1 MTPVD
6 ATDTDG
12 GVLITGGA
20 SGIGRAAVELFLA
33 RGWSVIAA
41 DYNAEAGERLLA
53 ELHEFVETGQL
64 AFQRVDVA
72 DEPQVQAAVEAVA
85 HRFGRVACVVNN
97 AGVGGAFGPVT
108 EIEVD
113 DWDYTFA
120 VLVRGVFLGIK
131 HGARAMQMDGRGGS
145 IINTA
150 SPAGE
155 HGGLGPL
162 AYSSAKAAVISL
174 TRMAAVELAP
184 ARIRVNA
191 VNPGLVLTP
200 LFGKPELLAPGTAL
214 RDALPWP
221 DFGVPNDVARVM
233 AFLASEDAGYV
244 TGVTMNV
251 DGGLVAAGSRL
262 AHGMTQPKV
271 GVNRGT
277 TGEKSTVRR
286 RLA

>member
-1 MTPVD
+1 MTTND
-6 ATDTDG
+6 DRAR

-20 SGIGRAAVELFLA
+20 SGIGRAAVETFLD
-33 RGWSVIAA
+33 RGWGVVAA
-41 DYNAEAGERLLA
+41 DYNEQGGADLLA
-53 ELHEFVETGQL
+53 DLAGPHRAGTLDFVRT
-64 AFQRVDVA
+64 DVA
-72 DEPQVQAAVEAVA
+72 EEEQVAAAVAAVA
-85 HRFGRVACVVNN
+85 ERFGRVDCVINN

-108 EIEVD
+108 EIEVE

-131 HGARAMQMDGRGGS
+131 HGARAMQADGAGGC

-155 HGGLGPL
+155 NGGLGPL
-162 AYSSAKAAVISL
+162 TYSSAKAAVISL

-184 ARIRVNA
+184 SRIRVNS

-200 LFGKPELLAPGTAL
+200 LMGKPEVIAPGTAL
-214 RDALPWP
+214 REALPWP
-221 DFGVPNDVARVM
+221 DFGVPEDVARVM

-244 TGVTMNV
+244 TGETINV
-251 DGGLVAAGSRL
+251 DGGLVAGGPRID
-262 AHGMTQPKV
+262 HGAVLSLV

-277 TGEKSTVRR
+277 TGQGATIRR
-286 RLA
+286 RLG